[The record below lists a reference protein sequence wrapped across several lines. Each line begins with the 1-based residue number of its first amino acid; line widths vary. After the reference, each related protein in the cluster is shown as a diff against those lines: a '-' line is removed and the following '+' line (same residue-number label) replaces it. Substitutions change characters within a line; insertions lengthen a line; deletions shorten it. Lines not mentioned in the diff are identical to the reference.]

1 MASGEP
7 CEGASEE
14 AGGRGRCGDGVRRHV
29 HDQVS
34 EFLGGLEIQSV
45 APCGAFR
52 GGLEG
57 DEGGVFAGNE
67 GGRESDQRG
76 GEEQVGGE
84 HGLERVQE
92 LGVGELVGLG
102 GGEGFAGAEELVREL
117 GGAGGGGETV
127 DDIGGALGE
136 VVERGVCGECGDGG
150 CGCRCGGGI
159 CGRGDICGIHGRGGV
174 HGHGGVLEQ
183 CS

>member
-14 AGGRGRCGDGVRRHV
+14 AGGWGRCGDGVRRHV

-117 GGAGGGGETV
+117 GGAGGGGEAV
-127 DDIGGALGE
+127 DDVGGALGE
-136 VVERGVCGECGDGG
+136 VVE
-150 CGCRCGGGI
+150 
-159 CGRGDICGIHGRGGV
+159 
-174 HGHGGVLEQ
+174 
-183 CS
+183 